1 MKSDVRQPVME
12 ITPEND
18 TSIHEP
24 EKPLRIPIVSPNFYP
39 LTVLC
44 WVLCLATVAILV
56 GLVCTEFF
64 AGYTSVLD
72 RLSGS

>member
-1 MKSDVRQPVME
+1 MMQPVTE
-12 ITPEND
+12 NAPESDTPN
-18 TSIHEP
+18 HEP
-24 EKPLRIPIVSPNFYP
+24 EKPPRIPTVSTNFYP

-44 WVLCLATVAILV
+44 WVLCLATVGVLV